1 MCRELEEFIEIE
13 WVPSLDSGS
22 DLMGALFKL
31 NGVEMTGLSSHL
43 EKRKGSWCMFCPLFF
58 FYIYCYIAVSLCLS
72 LYCPLFHKTCILLNW
87 FTNRYG
93 RCKGSRLFSRRL
105 VFLLIPSELRGKLH
119 GPALISPLEK
129 SELAPSFRKTL
140 APELLK

>member
-43 EKRKGSWCMFCPLFF
+43 EKEKAVGVCFALCFSF
-58 FYIYCYIAVSLCLS
+58 IYTVI
-72 LYCPLFHKTCILLNW
+72 
-87 FTNRYG
+87 
-93 RCKGSRLFSRRL
+93 
-105 VFLLIPSELRGKLH
+105 
-119 GPALISPLEK
+119 
-129 SELAPSFRKTL
+129 
-140 APELLK
+140 